1 MKTKLGVNMQEI
13 PNYKPSRQEL
23 LEMLDEMIKSYDRL
37 PQGAMIA
44 PVTQADLLSVLMLMS
59 ALFRSGDL

>member
-1 MKTKLGVNMQEI
+1 MQEV
-13 PNYKPSRQEL
+13 PHYKPSREQL

-44 PVTQADLLSVLMLMS
+44 PVTQADLLSVLLLFS
-59 ALFRSGDL
+59 ALFASDGP